1 MGEKNADYTIPERI
15 AVLPVSDTVIFPR
28 MVVPLLIKT
37 EDNTALIEDAL
48 EKDKM
53 ILIVMSRFDEE
64 SEDNTDDI
72 HRVGTLAKV
81 VKVTRNKDDFILV
94 VQGLSRVRV
103 LEVETK
109 VPYMVARIM
118 PFEDTEAEG
127 EGNNKDVDALAANVI
142 ALMGKFSDFINIP
155 QEILQLIRNIDR
167 PGLLADVIVST
178 VPFPRHQK
186 QEILESFNLYD
197 RLEKLT
203 RFLDE
208 QIDLYEMGRQIHQ
221 KVKKDIDQNQ
231 REYYLKEQLKA
242 IQHELGFDNNLSE
255 TDELRTKIYEKSLP
269 GHVRE
274 AAEKELIRLERM
286 SPSSAEYS
294 VSHTYIDWL
303 IDLPWQESTEDKLD
317 LKHAELILNKHHYGL
332 EKVKKRIL
340 EYLAV
345 RKLNPNHKGSILCF
359 VGPPGTGKTSLG
371 RSIADAMGRN
381 FVRQSLGGVRDEA
394 EIRGHRRTYVGA
406 LPGRIIQEIKK
417 AGSNN
422 PVFMLDEIDKLGS
435 DFRGDPSSALL
446 EVLDP
451 EQNFSFED
459 HYLDLEFDLS
469 KVMFICTAN
478 HGDTIPSAL
487 RDRMEVIELSGYT
500 EEEKYFIAR
509 QFLIPKQIT
518 ENGLSKN
525 VINFRPAAI
534 RKILNDYTREA
545 GVRNLE
551 RKIAAVCR
559 GVARKVASGGEEH
572 FSITSAATSEYLGHP
587 SFRHDSAGQASTPG
601 VAVGMAWTPA
611 GGDILFIE
619 ATKMPGQKSLVLTG
633 QLGDVMKESAQTA
646 LSYLRSNA
654 SSFNISNEVFNNSDL
669 HIHVP
674 AGAVP
679 KDGPSAGVTMFTALA
694 SLLTNRPVKKKLAM
708 TGEVTLRG
716 SVLPVGGIKDKI
728 LAAKRGGIKE
738 IILPKENVN
747 DLDDIPENIRQQM
760 VFHTVSKMDEIL
772 NIALDKKPAKSTYKT
787 PTV

>member
-1 MGEKNADYTIPERI
+1 MGDKNIDYTIPERI

-28 MVVPLLIKT
+28 MVVPLLIKA
-37 EDNTALIEDAL
+37 EGNTALIEDAL

-53 ILIVMSRFDEE
+53 VLIVMSRVDEE
-64 SEDNTDDI
+64 SEDSTDDI
-72 HRVGTLAKV
+72 HNVGTLAKV
-81 VKVTRNKDDFILV
+81 IKLTRNKDDFVLV
-94 VQGLSRVRV
+94 VQGLSRVHV

-109 VPYMVARIM
+109 VPYMIARIT
-118 PFEDTEAEG
+118 PFEDTEIE
-127 EGNNKDVDALAANVI
+127 ENDNKNVDALAANI
-142 ALMGKFSDFINIP
+142 ISLMGKISDFINMP
-155 QEILQLIRNIDR
+155 QEILQLIRNIDQ

-208 QIDLYEMGRQIHQ
+208 QISLYEMGRQIHQ
-221 KVKKDIDQNQ
+221 KVKKDIDHNQ
-231 REYYLKEQLKA
+231 REYYLKEQLKT
-242 IQHELGFDNNLSE
+242 IQHELGIDDNLSE
-255 TDELRTKIYEKSLP
+255 VDELRSKINEKALP
-269 GHVRE
+269 DHVRGV
-274 AAEKELIRLERM
+274 AEKELSRLDRM

-294 VSHTYIDWL
+294 VSYTYIDWL
-303 IDLPWQESTEDKLD
+303 IDLPWHDSTEDMLD
-317 LKHAELILNKHHYGL
+317 LKNAELILNKHHYGL
-332 EKVKKRIL
+332 EKIKKRIL

-345 RKLNPNHKGSILCF
+345 RKLNPKHKGPILCF

-371 RSIADAMGRN
+371 KAIASAMGRK

-406 LPGRIIQEIKK
+406 LPGCIIQEIKK

-459 HYLDLEFDLS
+459 HYLDLEFDLA

-478 HGDTIPSAL
+478 NVDSIPSAL
-487 RDRMEVIELSGYT
+487 KDRMEIIELSGYT

-509 QFLIPKQIT
+509 RYLIPRQVS
-518 ENGLSKN
+518 ENGLSKKN
-525 VINFRPAAI
+525 IDFRPAAI

-545 GVRNLE
+545 GVRDLE

-559 GVARKVASGGEEH
+559 GVARKVASGENAH
-572 FSITSAATSEYLGHP
+572 FSITNTAVAEYLGHP
-587 SFRHDSAGQASTPG
+587 SFRHDSAADQTSTPG

-633 QLGDVMKESAQTA
+633 QLGEVMKESAQTA

-654 SSFNISNEVFNNSDL
+654 SMLNISNEIFKDSDL

-674 AGAVP
+674 VGAIP

-694 SLLTNRPVKKKLAM
+694 SLLTDRPVKKKLAM

-716 SVLPVGGIKDKI
+716 NVLPVGGIKDKI

-772 NIALDKKPAKSTYKT
+772 NIALDKKLTKSTHRT
-787 PTV
+787 SAT

>member
-1 MGEKNADYTIPERI
+1 MGDKYMDYNMPERI

-37 EDNTALIEDAL
+37 EDNSALIENAL
-48 EKDKM
+48 GKDKM
-53 ILIVMSRFDEE
+53 ILIVMSKRDEE
-64 SEDNTDDI
+64 SENNIGDI
-72 HRVGTLAKV
+72 HHVGTLAKV
-81 VKVTRNKDDFILV
+81 VKLTRNEDDFVLV
-94 VQGLSRVRV
+94 LQGLDRVRI
-103 LEVETK
+103 LEIETK
-109 VPYMVARIM
+109 VPYMIARIM
-118 PFEDTEAEG
+118 PFEDTEIE
-127 EGNNKDVDALAANVI
+127 ESESRHIDALAANLI
-142 ALMGKFSDFINIP
+142 ALLGKFSDFVNMP
-155 QEILQLIRNIDR
+155 QEILQLIRNIDQ
-167 PGLLADVIVST
+167 PGLLADVIVSI

-208 QIDLYEMGRQIHQ
+208 QIALYEMGREIHQ

-242 IQHELGFDNNLSE
+242 IQRELGFDDNLSE
-255 TDELRTKIYEKSLP
+255 TDELRMKINEKSLP
-269 GHVRE
+269 AHVKE
-274 AAEKELIRLERM
+274 AAEKELVRFDRM
-286 SPSSAEYS
+286 NPSSAEYS

-317 LKHAELILNKHHYGL
+317 LKCAESILNEYHYGL

-345 RKLNPNHKGSILCF
+345 RKLNPKHKGSILCF

-371 RSIADAMGRN
+371 RAIANAMGRN

-478 HGDTIPSAL
+478 HMDTIPSAL
-487 RDRMEVIELSGYT
+487 KDRMEVIELSGYT
-500 EEEKYFIAR
+500 EEEKYFIAKRYLVPR
-509 QFLIPKQIT
+509 QIA
-518 ENGLSKN
+518 ENGLSGK
-525 VINFRPAAI
+525 VISFRPAAI
-534 RKILNDYTREA
+534 RKILNDYTKEA
-545 GVRNLE
+545 GVRTLE

-559 GVARKVASGGEEH
+559 GVARKIASGEDER
-572 FSITSAATSEYLGHP
+572 FIITGKATAEYLGHP
-587 SFRHDSAGQASTPG
+587 DFRHDSAEQTSTPG
-601 VAVGMAWTPA
+601 VAVGMAWTPT

-654 SSFNISNEVFNNSDL
+654 SALNISNEVFKNSDL

-694 SLLTNRPVKKKLAM
+694 SLLTDRPVKKKLAM

-716 SVLPVGGIKDKI
+716 NVLPVGGIKDKI

-738 IILPKENVN
+738 IILPKENMN
-747 DLDDIPENIRQQM
+747 DLDDIPEKIRQQM

-772 NIALDKKPAKSTYKT
+772 NIALDKKQVKGTHRISTA
-787 PTV
+787 